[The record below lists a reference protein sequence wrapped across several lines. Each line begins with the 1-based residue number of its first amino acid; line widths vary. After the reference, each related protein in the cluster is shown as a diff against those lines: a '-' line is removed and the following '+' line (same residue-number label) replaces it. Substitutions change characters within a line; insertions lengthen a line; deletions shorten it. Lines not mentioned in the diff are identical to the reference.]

1 MTKIFPLLLAAL
13 AGSVI
18 ASPAAPVVTQAP
30 SLDKRAGATCTFTGT
45 AGAAS
50 ASAQQKNCATIVLSN
65 VAVPSGTTLDLSDL
79 NDNTHV
85 RNHASPHLR
94 LLLTCSLSSGHLQ
107 GNYHLGLQR
116 MGRSSPPNRRN
127 ERHR

>member
-13 AGSVI
+13 AGSAI
-18 ASPAAPVVTQAP
+18 ASPAGPVVTQAP
-30 SLDKRAGATCTFTGT
+30 SLDKRAGATCTFSGS

-85 RNHASPHLR
+85 RNHASPHLH
-94 LLLTCSLSSGHLQ
+94 LLTYSLSSGHLQ
-107 GNYHLGLQR
+107 GNHHLGLQR
-116 MGRSSPPNRRN
+116 MGRPSPPNRRN